1 MGRNRRSACI
11 GNIEQKKNDK
21 KRDHDRELRNLWE
34 NKGSVVLH
42 DRAGPTVQRMDFVS
56 PVMTGVQIVP

>member
-21 KRDHDRELRNLWE
+21 KRDHDRELGNLWE

-42 DRAGPTVQRMDFVS
+42 DRAGPTVQWMDFVS
-56 PVMTGVQIVP
+56 PMMTGVQIVP